1 MFIWFD
7 FINAWYFLGE
17 YLWRALDAART
28 RPTFI
33 IDEEIVSK
41 DK

>member
-1 MFIWFD
+1 MMLLMLGI
-7 FINAWYFLGE
+7 LGE